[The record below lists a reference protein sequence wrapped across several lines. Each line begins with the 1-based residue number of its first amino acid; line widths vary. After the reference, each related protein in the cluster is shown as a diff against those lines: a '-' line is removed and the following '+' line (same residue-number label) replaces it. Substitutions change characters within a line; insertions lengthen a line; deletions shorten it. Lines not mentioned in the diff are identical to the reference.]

1 VLAHDRLDSLG
12 SLVGVVEGDAADVVV
27 EDVSLDDTVEKVSAD
42 KTHLTIDSG
51 SGTADKVPLV
61 VGVVGKSRIGVLE
74 EGNSNYKG
82 QYLLSKWN
90 GSKLTE
96 PVVNPKVGNEV
107 PDGHVVEAKLLNEEV
122 QSGTR
127 QGDTNVA
134 QDDELGVAVLV
145 KRAAGIEVVDTAT
158 ETVVLALATAL
169 LLTLV
174 VVVASNVGH
183 EVVGPADQLL
193 ENKHDQSEGGSL
205 LSEVGKLVGH
215 LAETSSLLLASSGD
229 KDHVTLHVSGSLVVL
244 SVGDL
249 PAEVGDEERR
259 VENPAGD
266 VVDEAGVRES
276 TVATLVSNDPETGTE
291 KTLENSIDGPETSAG
306 GGAGDVLGG
315 HIVVP
320 DTKGGGKEDNVAK
333 DVSVSLESGAL
344 ETMLGN
350 GIVDLLDGE
359 VGNLELVAVG
369 VEHNTIFGLGL
380 GNVDLGER

>member
-1 VLAHDRLDSLG
+1 
-12 SLVGVVEGDAADVVV
+12 V

-74 EGNSNYKG
+74 EGNSN
-82 QYLLSKWN
+82 
-90 GSKLTE
+90 E

-158 ETVVLALATAL
+158 ETVVFTLATAL

-174 VVVASNVGH
+174 VVVAGNVGH